1 MKREKFTKTWVLAS
15 ALAATAIVGAPPAHA
30 ASILDEWASVKAP
43 AAPPPVKAVT
53 VDPKTTALLMLDFV
67 APICGHMPRCGAS
80 LPAVKKLLD
89 EARAHDVFVVYTGIP
104 NLPISATLPEVAP
117 TGKEPYVQSFI
128 DKFLNSDL
136 EKILKDKGIKTVI
149 TVGTS
154 AVGAVM
160 NTASH
165 AAQIGFDVI
174 VPADGLSAPNTYFEQ
189 YAVWQLTNAP
199 VIPPHVTL
207 TTTDMVK
214 F

>member
-1 MKREKFTKTWVLAS
+1 MKREKWLLAFG
-15 ALAATAIVGAPPAHA
+15 LAAVIGFGASGVANA
-30 ASILDEWASVKAP
+30 ASIIDEWASVKAP
-43 AAPPPVKAVT
+43 AEPPPLKTVT

-67 APICGHMPRCGAS
+67 APICGHTPRCVAT

-89 EARAHDVFVVYTGIP
+89 EARAHDMMVVYTGIP
-104 NLPISATLPEVAP
+104 NLPESAVVPEVAP

-149 TVGTS
+149 AVGVS
-154 AVGAVM
+154 AVGAVL
-160 NTASH
+160 NTSSH

-174 VPADGLSAPNTYFEQ
+174 VPADGLSAADTYFEQ
-189 YAVWQLTNAP
+189 YAVWQLTHAP
-199 VIPPHVTL
+199 VIPPHIAL
-207 TTTDMVK
+207 TSVDMIK

>member
-1 MKREKFTKTWVLAS
+1 MKRNTWFLAFG
-15 ALAATAIVGAPPAHA
+15 LAAAVGLGASSLHA
-30 ASILDEWASVKAP
+30 ASIIEEWGSVKAP
-43 AAPPPVKAVT
+43 AEPPPLKEVT

-67 APICGHMPRCGAS
+67 APICGHTPRCLET

-89 EARAHDVFVVYTGIP
+89 EARAHDMMVVYTSIP
-104 NLPISATLPEVAP
+104 PVPKPGVLPEVAP
-117 TGKEPYVQSFI
+117 TGNEPFVQSYI

-136 EKILKDKGIKTVI
+136 EKILKDKGIKTLI
-149 TVGTS
+149 AVGVS

-160 NTASH
+160 NTSSH

-199 VIPPHVTL
+199 VIPPHITL
-207 TTTDMVK
+207 TKIDMIK

>member
-1 MKREKFTKTWVLAS
+1 MKRQKWFLAF
-15 ALAATAIVGAPPAHA
+15 ALAAAVGLGASMLHA
-30 ASILDEWASVKAP
+30 ASIIDEWASVKAP
-43 AAPPPVKAVT
+43 PTPPPLREVT
-53 VDPKTTALLMLDFV
+53 IDPKTTALLMLDFV
-67 APICGHMPRCGAS
+67 NPICGHYPRCVAS
-80 LPAVKKLLD
+80 IPQVKKLL
-89 EARAHDVFVVYTGIP
+89 EAARKSGTMVVYTSIP
-104 NLPISATLPEVAP
+104 KVPMTEVLADVAP
-117 TGKEPYVQSFI
+117 MGNEPYVQSFI

-199 VIPPHVTL
+199 VIPPHITL
-207 TTTDMVK
+207 TTIDMVK